1 LFSTVVGAHFHVGGV
16 GNSEGSKGNS
26 VISTSGLNNGHSR
39 VHDRNIMGVASV
51 GGDTIEGDKRF
62 GLTLDNM
69 LNSMVLGNVL
79 GSESTKRLSGV
90 VVRAVVVGD
99 LVGGRG
105 NCIVGQWVEN
115 RAASGVSDRADNI
128 AASGI
133 GERADNLASSGV
145 GDRADNMAASGIGD
159 RADNRLD
166 IGVCSDRNRVS
177 SQGINSSVVNNSRVS
192 FSFSLSLANR
202 VENRVGIEA
211 IVG

>member
-1 LFSTVVGAHFHVGGV
+1 
-16 GNSEGSKGNS
+16 
-26 VISTSGLNNGHSR
+26 
-39 VHDRNIMGVASV
+39 
-51 GGDTIEGDKRF
+51 
-62 GLTLDNM
+62 M

-133 GERADNLASSGV
+133 GEG
-145 GDRADNMAASGIGD
+145 ADNMAASGIGD